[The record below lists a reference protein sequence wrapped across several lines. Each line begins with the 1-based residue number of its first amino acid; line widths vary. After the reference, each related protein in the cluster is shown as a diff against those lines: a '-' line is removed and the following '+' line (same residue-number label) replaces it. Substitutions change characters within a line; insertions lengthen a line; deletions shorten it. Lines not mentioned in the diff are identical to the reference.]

1 MWANSCGLLGD
12 IILSLLGKKRLR
24 RKEPLLSDRR
34 LGKADSLERGKRVPL
49 RRGLPRTNV
58 TSPGIQAAL
67 RWLFRKLPKSKWEEK
82 EGEEER
88 N

>member
-1 MWANSCGLLGD
+1 MWANSCGLVGD
-12 IILSLLGKKRLR
+12 IILSLIGKKRFR
-24 RKEPLLSDRR
+24 RKEPLLSNGR
-34 LGKADSLERGKRVPL
+34 LGEADSLERCKRVPL

-67 RWLFRKLPKSKWEEK
+67 RWLFRNLAKSKWEEK
-82 EGEEER
+82 EGKEER